1 MPDNFLPKSSVS
13 PPVIDAALT
22 HWAAVGRRSTFPMA
36 GRSMWPFLREGDQ
49 VTVVHGDYSHRPG
62 TLIVYRHGDGLA
74 VHRLLRVFT
83 LHGEPVML
91 LRGDN
96 NARPDPPLH
105 QERWVGRVVA
115 IQRSNQVYHVDSPL
129 WVGAGWLIAFLG
141 RMTAT
146 LEGWA
151 SAGRRRLFPNR
162 PAEGPGRL
170 HQVVLLMS
178 RLPIRLIT
186 FVLWKIAPHAQV

>member
-36 GRSMWPFLREGDQ
+36 GRSLWPFLREGDQ

-74 VHRLLRVFT
+74 VHRLLRAFT

-96 NARPDPPLH
+96 NARPDP
-105 QERWVGRVVA
+105 
-115 IQRSNQVYHVDSPL
+115 
-129 WVGAGWLIAFLG
+129 
-141 RMTAT
+141 
-146 LEGWA
+146 
-151 SAGRRRLFPNR
+151 
-162 PAEGPGRL
+162 
-170 HQVVLLMS
+170 
-178 RLPIRLIT
+178 
-186 FVLWKIAPHAQV
+186 